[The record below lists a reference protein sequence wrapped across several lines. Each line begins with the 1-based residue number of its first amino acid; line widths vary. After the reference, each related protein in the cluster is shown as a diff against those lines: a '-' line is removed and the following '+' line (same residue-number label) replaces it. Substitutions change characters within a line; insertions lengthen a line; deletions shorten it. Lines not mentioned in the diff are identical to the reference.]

1 MCVLSGYCRY
11 SVVNYDYAAIRS
23 TSLQASQTVIACY
36 VKVVRTGGTFL
47 VLSFQL
53 KKIEKNTEKFNKNLA
68 YLSNFEQFVKKIP
81 KNIKN
86 FC

>member
-36 VKVVRTGGTFL
+36 VKVVRTGGIFIDWGDL
-47 VLSFQL
+47 VILL
-53 KKIEKNTEKFNKNLA
+53 L
-68 YLSNFEQFVKKIP
+68 LWR
-81 KNIKN
+81 
-86 FC
+86 C